1 MSSIKRN
8 SRTNLILDCEQ
19 KGCEG
24 KDGGQGG
31 GGREEMKWATCSLRI
46 AQTRIIISRSVSA
59 DVPAR
64 ATGNEERGGGGG
76 VTSRKHRLFRIG
88 GRPRIVIFTTSARQK
103 KRLFAMVRC
112 AAMTVVRVKLV
123 TMLPRRRPLRIDR
136 SYG

>member
-1 MSSIKRN
+1 MPSIKRN
-8 SRTNLILDCEQ
+8 SRTNLILDRGQ
-19 KGCEG
+19 KEG
-24 KDGGQGG
+24 EGRGGAAGKPAEKRN
-31 GGREEMKWATCSLRI
+31 GRRSLRI
-46 AQTRIIISRSVSA
+46 AQTRISRSVSA
-59 DVPAR
+59 DVSA
-64 ATGNEERGGGGG
+64 ADNEEREEGEGGGA
-76 VTSRKHRLFRIG
+76 RKHRLSRIG